1 MKPLSSPQSGFSAL
15 RALAGTSYFPL
26 SALARL
32 PLSMLVLGVLTYV
45 SASADHLATAGAI
58 AAIAG
63 LGVAVGAPLSGAASD
78 RWGQRVTL
86 LTSTVLY
93 TIAVVWLLAAAAP
106 GSQSLT
112 FSPGLAA
119 SAFTAGLVAPQC
131 GPMTRVRWIRGL
143 GAADRRTLDAAQG
156 YESTIDELGFVLGPA
171 AVGLIAVLVGP
182 AAPLW
187 TVLVLTVLLVPWFA
201 LHRTE
206 SFAAVRPRT
215 RTSSSGST
223 RPAPVAWGT
232 VAVLLLGML
241 SIGAVFGSLATATTA
256 FAQETG
262 HAGAGGVIYAAMGLT
277 SGAAALSVSRWPAA
291 WSAAR
296 RWLICAAILVPVLG
310 LLWLASEPWHLA
322 LLLLAVGAPI
332 GPVLVT
338 VFSAAAGIT
347 PSHRL
352 GFVMTLLSAGITLGT
367 SIGNWAGGALADA
380 SGHAGTFFVTL
391 AAGVAVLITGAL
403 YAILTQPKHRD
414 ETAPRAR
421 AEQSRPKAL
430 ASSEP
435 V

>member
-1 MKPLSSPQSGFSAL
+1 MSPTDSGFSAM
-15 RALAGTSYFPL
+15 RRLAGTAYFPL
-26 SALARL
+26 SALVRL

-86 LTSTVLY
+86 LTATALY
-93 TIAVVWLLAAAAP
+93 TLALVWLLAAGAP
-106 GSQSLT
+106 GAEPLT

-187 TVLVLTVLLVPWFA
+187 TALVLAVVLVPWFA

-206 SFAAVRPRT
+206 RFAAVRT
-215 RTSSSGST
+215 RSASSASAH
-223 RPAPVAWGT
+223 PAPVAWGT

-241 SIGAVFGSLATATTA
+241 SIGTVFGSLATATTA

-277 SGAAALSVSRWPAA
+277 SGATALSVSRWPAA

-296 RWLICAAILVPVLG
+296 RWLLCAVVLLPVLS
-310 LLWLASEPWHLA
+310 LLWLASTPWHLA

-338 VFSAAAGIT
+338 VFSAAADVT
-347 PSHRL
+347 PAHRL

-367 SIGNWAGGALADA
+367 AIGNWGGGALADA
-380 SGHAGTFFVTL
+380 GGHSAAFLVTL
-391 AAGVAVLITGAL
+391 AAGVSVLATGVL
-403 YAILTQPKHRD
+403 YASLVRRKDRD
-414 ETAPRAR
+414 ERMSLLR
-421 AEQSRPKAL
+421 GEQSRPMVS
-430 ASSEP
+430 ASEH
-435 V
+435 